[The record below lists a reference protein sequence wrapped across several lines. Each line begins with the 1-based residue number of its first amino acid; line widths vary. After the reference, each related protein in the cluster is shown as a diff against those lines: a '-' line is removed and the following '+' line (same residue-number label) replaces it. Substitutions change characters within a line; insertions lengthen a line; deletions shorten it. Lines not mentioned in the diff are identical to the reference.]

1 MEMSRAARTVNVW
14 LKLLR
19 VDDQLLHF
27 KTLELGGYL
36 LAQRALHICVSELS
50 TESVL
55 YIYINTILP
64 LLFPAGQ
71 LGNLLLFFH
80 RRYYIIP
87 LFFCLFFIYFS
98 FL

>member
-1 MEMSRAARTVNVW
+1 MDGTNSHILYYYAVTSAVCCRIFVLRFIPLMEMSRAARTVNVW

-55 YIYINTILP
+55 YIYI
-64 LLFPAGQ
+64 
-71 LGNLLLFFH
+71 
-80 RRYYIIP
+80 
-87 LFFCLFFIYFS
+87 
-98 FL
+98 